1 MLRTVSAFTPVVG
14 IPAEEPD
21 HFLTC
26 PVCGQTLVQPD
37 VETFS
42 RCPYC
47 DHVFVKDQAME
58 DFLLEPNREFHRFL
72 TDERIP
78 HESHESK
85 GQHDM
90 VFWQEYIVKIVK
102 WMFEN

>member
-1 MLRTVSAFTPVVG
+1 MLRTVSAFTPVIG

-26 PVCGQTLVQPD
+26 PVCGQPLVQPD

-58 DFLLEPNREFHRFL
+58 DFLLEPTVKAWVKSQNILPVQFRIDDL
-72 TDERIP
+72 DE
-78 HESHESK
+78 
-85 GQHDM
+85 Q
-90 VFWQEYIVKIVK
+90 
-102 WMFEN
+102 

>member
-1 MLRTVSAFTPVVG
+1 MLRTVSAFTPVIG

-58 DFLLEPNREFHRFL
+58 DFLLEPAVKAWVKSQNFL
-72 TDERIP
+72 PVQFRIDDLDE
-78 HESHESK
+78 
-85 GQHDM
+85 Q
-90 VFWQEYIVKIVK
+90 
-102 WMFEN
+102 

>member
-1 MLRTVSAFTPVVG
+1 MLRTASAFTPVVVG

-26 PVCGQTLVQPD
+26 PVCGQTLAQPD

-58 DFLLEPNREFHRFL
+58 DFLLEPTVKAWVKSQNFL
-72 TDERIP
+72 PVQFRIDDLDE
-78 HESHESK
+78 
-85 GQHDM
+85 Q
-90 VFWQEYIVKIVK
+90 
-102 WMFEN
+102 